1 MKKNKKKIMSK
12 ASIGMSLL
20 LSSVLL
26 CGSALKTY
34 AQADLTPEESQKLTE
49 F

>member
-1 MKKNKKKIMSK
+1 VKKSNKKKIMSK

-26 CGSALKTY
+26 CGSALYLSKK
-34 AQADLTPEESQKLTE
+34 DDKK
-49 F
+49 